1 MEQWEQ
7 FEIWQQNGAQW
18 EMLAFFLDFDV
29 ASAVARNR
37 SSRMRLVHAI
47 YQDGVVVDQQVLAE
61 LGTTRQRIVK

>member
-47 YQDGVVVDQQVLAE
+47 YQDGVVVNQQVLAE
-61 LGTTRQRIVK
+61 LGATRQRIVK